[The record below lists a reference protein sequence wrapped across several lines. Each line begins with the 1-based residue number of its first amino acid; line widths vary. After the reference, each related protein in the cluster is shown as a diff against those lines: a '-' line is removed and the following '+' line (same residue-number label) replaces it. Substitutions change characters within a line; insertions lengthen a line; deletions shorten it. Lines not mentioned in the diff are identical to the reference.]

1 MDKPLKGEVFVI
13 KYFSFFTIIWYN
25 MVMGFDVCS
34 FYYESGG
41 KTLTTKVRKRKKR
54 LPKRVYIIRRILA
67 LAILVLLIA
76 IIGLIISYF
85 FRGKE
90 NSLRYSYNSLL
101 DDGKIDELRMNLN
114 IKEKEYQWRDKLDYS
129 NKPDRIIIHHSAS
142 KNATEEIID
151 KEHREKGWSGI
162 GYHFLITKEGEIVRG
177 RPENAIGAHAYKN
190 NINTIGICLEGNFE
204 EELVTEA
211 AYNSLLNTVEYITLK
226 YSIKE
231 ILGHEDT
238 YETLCPGKNLK
249 INQLNNDLIKKIKN
263 EKNKK

>member
-1 MDKPLKGEVFVI
+1 MA
-13 KYFSFFTIIWYN
+13 
-25 MVMGFDVCS
+25 
-34 FYYESGG
+34 
-41 KTLTTKVRKRKKR
+41 TKVRRRKKR

-67 LAILVLLIA
+67 LAILLLFIA
-76 IIGLIISYF
+76 IIGLIISCF
-85 FRGKE
+85 FKDKGGNLK
-90 NSLRYSYNSLL
+90 YSYDSMIDEAEL
-101 DDGKIDELRMNLN
+101 DELRMNLN
-114 IKEKEYQWRDKLDYS
+114 IKEKEYQWTDKLDYS
-129 NKPDRIIIHHSAS
+129 NKPNKIIIHHSAS
-142 KNATEEIID
+142 KNVTEEIID

-204 EELVTEA
+204 EELVTEV
-211 AYNSLLNTVEYITLK
+211 AYKSLLNTVEYITLK

-249 INQLNNDLIKKIKN
+249 IDQLNNDLIKKIKT